1 MDIEK
6 KKAIIHDL
14 TEFVIATVGVIVFL
28 ILMCFK
34 EFNLSYNLNF
44 NWIFLFNTLL
54 LFYWLWKRNSKF
66 WEKSF
71 VILY

>member
-6 KKAIIHDL
+6 KKSIIHDL

-28 ILMCFK
+28 ILMWFK
-34 EFNLSYNLNF
+34 EFNLSYTLTF
-44 NWIFLFNTLL
+44 TWIFLFNTLL
-54 LFYWLWKRNSKF
+54 LFYWLWKRNYKF

>member
-28 ILMCFK
+28 ILMWFK
-34 EFNLSYNLNF
+34 EFNLSYTLTF
-44 NWIFLFNTLL
+44 TWIFLFNTLL
-54 LFYWLWKRNSKF
+54 LFYWLWKSNYKF

>member
-14 TEFVIATVGVIVFL
+14 TEFVITTVGVIVFL
-28 ILMCFK
+28 ILMWFK
-34 EFNLSYNLNF
+34 EFNLSYTLTF
-44 NWIFLFNTLL
+44 TWIFLFNTLL
-54 LFYWLWKRNSKF
+54 LFYWLWKRNYKF
-66 WEKSF
+66 WVKSF

>member
-28 ILMCFK
+28 ILMWFK
-34 EFNLSYNLNF
+34 EFNLSYTLTF
-44 NWIFLFNTLL
+44 TWIFLFNTLL
-54 LFYWLWKRNSKF
+54 LFYWLWKRNYKF